1 MITSRASF
9 ISSVGSYSSP
19 CGDSRL
25 AMAPA
30 ARVRRLVGEEV
41 CKGCEQLLDGDE
53 ANPAAAL
60 HVLDAPLGLLQGH
73 LGIRGEL
80 DDEGARVGKPAGH
93 GESQHR
99 SVRRTSPDGTW

>member
-25 AMAPA
+25 AMAQA

-41 CKGCEQLLDGDE
+41 CKGCEQRLGGGE

-60 HVLDAPLGLLQGH
+60 HVLDAPLGPRQAH

-80 DDEGARVGKPAGH
+80 DDEGARVGKPGVH
-93 GESQHR
+93 GGSQHR
-99 SVRRTSPDGTW
+99 SPRGTSPDG